1 MKSGF
6 AGNELKKRGDS
17 MADKGKVAKT
27 GQEKRVVFFENNSWY
42 HRTKE
47 LMDDMT
53 VKYSKKG
60 ASCIIQ
66 I

>member
-1 MKSGF
+1 
-6 AGNELKKRGDS
+6 
-17 MADKGKVAKT
+17 MADKGKVAKA

-53 VKYSKKG
+53 VK
-60 ASCIIQ
+60 
-66 I
+66 